1 MNSKLFANMTPE
13 EKKELKEILSIC
25 KPVLDKLG
33 EMCYNSLDS
42 TRSKMKVN
50 TNYDKPSWSA
60 YQAHLNGYEQA
71 YSEIINIINSIE
83 ER

>member
-1 MNSKLFANMTPE
+1 MNSKLFAGMDSAQ
-13 EKKELKEILSIC
+13 KKETKELLSIC

-42 TRSKMKVN
+42 TRKEMRVK

-71 YSEIINIINSIE
+71 YTEILNIINSIE